1 MEFELLKKA
10 TDCKARAGRINTEH
24 GELSTPVF
32 MPVGTGG
39 TVKAVHQR
47 ELKDDLH
54 AQIILGNTYHLY
66 LRPGAEIIHQAGGI
80 HRFMNWEK
88 PVLTDSGGYQVFSLA
103 HRRKIS
109 AEGALFSSHIDGSR
123 HHFTPENI
131 VDIQRLIG
139 ADIMMV
145 LDECTAYPADHK
157 TAKKSVDLTHQWL
170 QRGMEQF
177 EKTSP
182 LYGYE
187 QAFLP
192 IVQGSIFHDLRTAS
206 AREACQYPS
215 PGYAIGGLSV
225 GEPET
230 QMYEIVDLVTDILPR
245 EKVRYLMG
253 VGSPANLLEAISLG
267 IDMFDCVMPTRNGR
281 NGMLFTRKGI
291 INIKNNKWKNDYS
304 PVDPEGICFADHQY
318 SKAYLRHLVISNEIL
333 GAQIASLHNLS
344 FYLWI
349 MKEARNRIMEGD
361 FYSWKNEMVHCVS
374 KRL

>member
-1 MEFELLKKA
+1 MKFELLKKA
-10 TDCKARAGRINTEH
+10 ADCKARMGRIYTEH
-24 GELSTPVF
+24 GEINTPVF
-32 MPVGTGG
+32 IPVGTGG

-47 ELKDDLH
+47 ELNDDLH

-66 LRPGAEIIHQAGGI
+66 MRPGTEIIHQAGGI

-103 HRRKIS
+103 DRRKIS

-145 LDECTAYPADHK
+145 LDECTAYPVDHK
-157 TAKKSVDLTHQWL
+157 TAKKSADLTHQWL

-187 QAFLP
+187 QVFLP
-192 IVQGSIFHDLRTAS
+192 IVQGSVFHDLRTAS
-206 AREACQYPS
+206 AREVCQYPS
-215 PGYAIGGLSV
+215 PGYAIGGLAV

-230 QMYEIVDLVTDILPR
+230 QMYEIVDLVTDILPH

-291 INIKNNKWKNDYS
+291 INIRNNKWKNDFS

-349 MKEARNRIMEGD
+349 MKEARNRIIEGD
-361 FYSWKNEMVHCVS
+361 FYSWKNKMAHCVS
-374 KRL
+374 NRL